1 MLGPF
6 DNLLRLQSL
15 DEGEC
20 GKISAGLRPPH
31 SIFTEADFG
40 DRNSADVQLSEFGI
54 IQQMSDSQTISSGCR
69 NLITCRQH
77 SERQEIARGLPSPLL
92 QHGRESVSNSPLD
105 LKTTQH
111 VSNRVGRRDVLSG
124 SSLLAASVLMGGP
137 FVPATSE
144 PANAQAAAATSS
156 AVPADLIGDIATSAY
171 IYAYPLIFM
180 EMTRRIG
187 TNVAN
192 IRTFARAPMNQ
203 FANVPAF
210 PDATF
215 TDVTRPNV
223 DTLYSLMWFD
233 VSQEPLLISVPD
245 SGGRFY
251 LLQMCDM
258 WTDVFD
264 SPGKRTTGTSA
275 QVLAI
280 AGPGWQG
287 QLPAEATLIHSP
299 TAIGWII
306 GRTQTNGK
314 ADYDAVHKFQAGLIA
329 TPLSQWGKPY
339 QPPAGSINPDWDM
352 ATPPIAQVEKL
363 SPAAYFS
370 LFAELTA
377 LNPPH
382 ANDYP
387 ILHQMRRIGIEPGKP
402 FAFDRVSPEIRRAL
416 TEAGPAALNTIK
428 ARLAKAGV
436 AKTGWRT
443 NLTAIGTYGADYLN
457 RAGIAYAGI
466 GANTIEDAVYP
477 TAFTDAEGK
486 PFSSDSRYV
495 LIPTRT
501 RYRRY
506 APSGRSRC
514 TTKSSSSRPIRS
526 TALPLAIA
534 TSSHSIPTARSISTF
549 NASRPAGTKSRI
561 GCQPRRVVLS
571 R

>member
-1 MLGPF
+1 MNNNP
-6 DNLLRLQSL
+6 
-15 DEGEC
+15 
-20 GKISAGLRPPH
+20 A
-31 SIFTEADFG
+31 
-40 DRNSADVQLSEFGI
+40 
-54 IQQMSDSQTISSGCR
+54 
-69 NLITCRQH
+69 
-77 SERQEIARGLPSPLL
+77 
-92 QHGRESVSNSPLD
+92 D
-105 LKTTQH
+105 LKIGQTL
-111 VSNRVGRRDVLSG
+111 SNKHIKRRDVLLSG
-124 SSLLAASVLMGGP
+124 GSLLAASALMGGAL
-137 FVPATSE
+137 VPATSK
-144 PANAQAAAATSS
+144 PANAQATAATSS
-156 AVPADLIGDIATSAY
+156 AVPADLIGDIAISAY

-187 TNVAN
+187 TNVADT
-192 IRTFARAPMNQ
+192 RQFARAPMNR

-215 TDVTRPNV
+215 TDVTRANV

-233 VSQEPLLISVPD
+233 VAQEPLLISVPD

-275 QVLAI
+275 EVLAI

-329 TPLSQWGKPY
+329 TPLGQWGKPY
-339 QPPAGSINPDWDM
+339 QPPAGRINPDWDM
-352 ATPPIAQVEKL
+352 ATPPITQVEKL
-363 SPAAYFS
+363 GPAAYFS

-402 FAFDRVSPEIRRAL
+402 FAFDRVSPEIQRAL

-436 AKTGWRT
+436 ANAGWRT

-457 RAGIAYAGI
+457 RAGVAYAGI

-477 TAFTDAEGK
+477 TAFIDAEGK
-486 PFSSDSRYV
+486 PFSSDSRYLLHFNKDQIPPVRAFWSLTMYNEKQLLAANPIDRFAIGDRDKLAFNPDGSLDLYIQRESPGKDKESNWLPAPASGSFTMNMRLYWPKAEV
-495 LIPTRT
+495 LDGTWSP
-501 RYRRY
+501 
-506 APSGRSRC
+506 PGV
-514 TTKSSSSRPIRS
+514 
-526 TALPLAIA
+526 
-534 TSSHSIPTARSISTF
+534 ARV
-549 NASRPAGTKSRI
+549 K
-561 GCQPRRVVLS
+561 
-571 R
+571 